1 MQLFRKVDTQIPLSP
16 RRVGILGCIKTEGS
30 CTCVQQVCQ
39 SAGLI
44 RRFPWRKPDWLQ
56 AWNKEN
62 DVSWCV
68 LCLWSL
74 YFTMCFRSIRIN
86 MIYHLICCRLLFT
99 VSATLWVLSFISLTQ
114 AVLTGRWQFWWIKHA
129 WTCNQTHCISA
140 SWHSKS
146 VLWFSIF
153 RTFFFP
159 KNQWRTPTPKC
170 FCYLSFV
177 CWLRFA
183 LEGSP
188 VPGCS
193 SLESPSLT
201 RGVLH
206 LAIGEQSS
214 WLSADSFLL
223 STNSE
228 KELYCTR
235 YWISCIALQD
245 TFFKVEIFTQWRNG

>member
-1 MQLFRKVDTQIPLSP
+1 MYMCPASVPICRSY
-16 RRVGILGCIKTEGS
+16 
-30 CTCVQQVCQ
+30 
-39 SAGLI
+39 SAFSLKEAWLTPGLKQEATL
-44 RRFPWRKPDWLQ
+44 P
-56 AWNKEN
+56 
-62 DVSWCV
+62 DVSCV
-68 LCLWSL
+68 FGVYISPCC
-74 YFTMCFRSIRIN
+74 FTSIRIN

-99 VSATLWVLSFISLTQ
+99 VSATLFVLSFISLTQ

-146 VLWFSIF
+146 VLWFSNF
-153 RTFFFP
+153 RTFFVLFFS
-159 KNQWRTPTPKC
+159 KNQWRTPTPKS

-201 RGVLH
+201 PRGSPPGHRRAKLMIECR
-206 LAIGEQSS
+206 LFFAFNQLWKRTI
-214 WLSADSFLL
+214 
-223 STNSE
+223 
-228 KELYCTR
+228 LYM
-235 YWISCIALQD
+235 IL
-245 TFFKVEIFTQWRNG
+245 N